1 MIVFLWSAGTAE
13 GVTDNPR
20 KARDD
25 AAALMRSQEA
35 DTALV
40 EKAYF
45 MPGFGSL
52 ETGYL
57 SAGPCWTARRHPSG
71 RVSWRPCERKPEL
84 AAS

>member
-20 KARDD
+20 KAHDD

-45 MPGFGSL
+45 IPGFGSL

-57 SAGPCWTARRHPSG
+57 PAGPCWTARRHPNG
-71 RVSWRPCERKPEL
+71 RVSWRPCGREPTL